1 MIESAGDEDPLPQ
14 QVRLAEVAKRYYLDN
29 ISKVTIAAQ
38 LGLSRFQIARML
50 DEARRTGIVRIE
62 VRDPRLP
69 RSGREEELASAL
81 GLASVRIVQQV
92 DGDGLS
98 AVERLGT
105 VVLQQLVQTIRSN
118 TVVGISWSRTLDT
131 AARFLPALP
140 PCSLVQLT
148 GASYLQGSGSFT
160 RMLLQLG
167 GRGGVTTYPLYAPFI
182 VDRRATA
189 DDIRRQPVVAEA
201 LARADSLDT
210 AMVSIGGW
218 VEGNSTVWTEVSDD
232 DRAACTAAGAV
243 AEISGNF
250 IAADGTVVATP
261 LDGRVIGVSV
271 DQLRRT
277 PHVTG
282 FAYGTERV
290 SAVLAAVRTRV
301 FGSLVLEEEL
311 ADALLLAVH
320 GEHS

>member
-1 MIESAGDEDPLPQ
+1 MTDSIGDEDLLPQ

-29 ISKVTIAAQ
+29 ASKVEIAAQ
-38 LGLSRFQIARML
+38 LGLSRFQVARML
-50 DEARRTGIVRIE
+50 DEARRTGVVRIE

-69 RSGREEELASAL
+69 RSGREVELAATL
-81 GLASVRIVQQV
+81 GLSSVRIVQPV

-98 AVERLGT
+98 AVERLGA
-105 VVLQQLVQTIRSN
+105 VVLRQLVQTIRSN
-118 TVVGISWSRTLDT
+118 PVIGVSWSRTLDT

-140 PCSLVQLT
+140 PCNLVQLT
-148 GASYLQGSGSFT
+148 GASYLQGSGAFT

-189 DDIRRQPVVAEA
+189 DDIRRQPVVAET
-201 LARADSLDT
+201 LSRADSLET
-210 AMVSIGGW
+210 AVVSIGGW
-218 VEGNSTVWTEVSDD
+218 VETGSTVWTEVSDD

-250 IAADGTVVATP
+250 IAADGAVLSTP
-261 LDGRVIGVSV
+261 LDGRVIGVSIG
-271 DQLRRT
+271 QLRRT

-282 FAYGTERV
+282 YAYGVERV
-290 SAVLAAVRTRV
+290 SAVLAAVRTGV
-301 FGSLVLEEEL
+301 FDSLVLEDAL
-311 ADALLLAVH
+311 ADAVLAAST
-320 GEHS
+320 GG